1 MLIAPPLS
9 KHDYMDFTTVKS
21 PLLVIVSD
29 NDFTLEPERLRKWFA
44 RLPQPKRLVQASLD
58 NHFFRGHEPWL
69 VETVSAFLS
78 GASAMTARTLSQEMR
93 AKRRAVGDD
102 DERLRELLALHFHP
116 QHGSE
121 YWLRRQERLGWDV
134 CDRVRTLD
142 DLWLL
147 GPMPLADLR
156 CSPLRCF
163 IPRAFIEQAPRFVIG
178 ETAGTSGAP
187 LMTAYRDD
195 EFQAAFIEP
204 FLRVAEATGFPKGE
218 PWLWVGPSGPH
229 IIGKVV
235 RELARQTGSM
245 DPFSVDFDPRWA
257 KKLAEGSLARRR
269 YLDHVAS
276 QALEVLR
283 REEVGVLFITP
294 PALAALTERLSDRER
309 EAIHGIHYGGMSLT
323 AETVNEF
330 RAAYPHA
337 VHLAGYGNTLFGV
350 VMEVADAPRRNIDY
364 FPLGERIQFHMVE
377 WCGDEEAR
385 SGTWPP
391 RRVRA
396 R

>member
-1 MLIAPPLS
+1 MTTRLLGPS
-9 KHDYMDFTTVKS
+9 KVNY
-21 PLLVIVSD
+21 
-29 NDFTLEPERLRKWFA
+29 A
-44 RLPQPKRLVQASLD
+44 YA
-58 NHFFRGHEPWL
+58 G
-69 VETVSAFLS
+69 SA
-78 GASAMTARTLSQEMR
+78 G
-93 AKRRAVGDD
+93 

-121 YWLRRQERLGWDV
+121 YWLRRQEQLGWSV

-147 GPMPLADLR
+147 GPTPLADLR
-156 CSPLRCF
+156 RFPLRSF
-163 IPRAFIEQAPRFVIG
+163 IPRVFHAQAPRFVIG
-178 ETAGTSGAP
+178 ETAGTSGSP
-187 LMTAYRDD
+187 LCTAYRDD
-195 EFQAAFIEP
+195 EFQTAFIEP
-204 FLRVAEATGFPKGE
+204 FLRVAEATGFPCGD

-257 KKLAEGSLARRR
+257 KKLAEGSLARQR
-269 YLDHVAS
+269 YLDHVTS

-294 PALAALTERLSDRER
+294 PALAALTERLTDRQR

-323 AETVNEF
+323 AETVNQF
-330 RAAYPHA
+330 RAAYPQA

-350 VMEVADAPRRNIDY
+350 VMEMSDAPRQSIDY
-364 FPLGERIQFHMVE
+364 FPLSERVLFHVVE
-377 WCGDEEAR
+377 WCEDKDCSRA
-385 SGTWPP
+385 WPP
-391 RRVRA
+391 RCLEYGQVGRVLFHRLDESCLLIGVIERDEAERIAPSGESRA
-396 R
+396 LGGIADGLRNPRPPAPLAKQLQLGLY